1 MKPRR
6 PLHPLHPTLREAYDS
21 SAFRAFGHD
30 LVDRLAD
37 HLEDSL
43 GRRRPTSYPVG
54 TPQEELAFWKAFMAR
69 SGSREE
75 AIHAVLERSN
85 QLHDPRYMG
94 HQVAVPFP
102 QEAMLGA
109 LTDLLNNGQ
118 AIYEMGPT
126 NATLEHLLLN
136 EVGQALGLP
145 EGCGGVLCHGG
156 TLGNLVALLAA
167 QRKLGL
173 RLDQDPWRHGIRQA
187 DPYVVLVS
195 EQAHYCVDRAVRIL
209 GWGPDAVVLVKTD
222 AHHRMDVDD
231 LTHQAR
237 ELRGQGKQ
245 LLAVVGSACT
255 TSAGAYDPLD
265 RIAEWA
271 HTEEVWFHVDGAH
284 GAPAGFS
291 NTHKHLVRGMSLA
304 DSVVLDFHKVC
315 GLPALLTGVLY
326 RDGQESFLPFVQE
339 AEYLW
344 ERADGQDWWDTGKR
358 TFECTKRMLSTRLAT
373 AMFDGGLNKWGH
385 LVDRLWSLAE
395 VFADEVES
403 RPGWELAMA
412 PQANIVCFRPSVAA
426 QDDHLVNRLRA
437 RHLRDGASYVV
448 ATRLNGEAW
457 LRCTFMN
464 PLTELEDMQT
474 MLDEFERWLAED

>member
-1 MKPRR
+1 M
-6 PLHPLHPTLREAYDS
+6 
-21 SAFRAFGHD
+21 AFRAFGHN

-37 HLEDSL
+37 HLEDSV
-43 GRRRPTSYPVG
+43 GRRRPSSYPVG

-69 SGSREE
+69 SGSRQE
-75 AIHAVLERSN
+75 AVQAVLERSN

-126 NATLEHLLLN
+126 NATLERLLLN

-167 QRKLGL
+167 QRKLGM
-173 RLDQDPWRHGIRQA
+173 RLDQTPGATASVRQTPLWCSSQNKPTTASTAPSESWDGARRGGVGEDGRPPSHGRGRPGA
-187 DPYVVLVS
+187 PS
-195 EQAHYCVDRAVRIL
+195 GRA
-209 GWGPDAVVLVKTD
+209 A
-222 AHHRMDVDD
+222 
-231 LTHQAR
+231 QAR
-237 ELRGQGKQ
+237 QK

-255 TSAGAYDPLD
+255 TSAGAYDPSRTLPNGPM
-265 RIAEWA
+265 RKTCGSMW
-271 HTEEVWFHVDGAH
+271 TEPMAPLQDSAAPTSTSCAACRWPTAWFWIFTKCA
-284 GAPAGFS
+284 AFPPC
-291 NTHKHLVRGMSLA
+291 SLGCSTA
-304 DSVVLDFHKVC
+304 K
-315 GLPALLTGVLY
+315 A
-326 RDGQESFLPFVQE
+326 RRALPFVQE

-344 ERADGQDWWDTGKR
+344 ESAEGQDWWDTGKR

-373 AMFDGGLNKWGH
+373 AMFDGGLDKWGH

-412 PQANIVCFRPSVAA
+412 PQANIVCFRPRRAG
-426 QDDHLVNRLRA
+426 QDGQLVSRLRA

-464 PLTELEDMQT
+464 PLTELEDMRT
-474 MLDEFERWLAED
+474 MLDEFERWMAED

>member
-1 MKPRR
+1 MKPHR
-6 PLHPLHPTLREAYDS
+6 PLLPLHPTLREAYDP

-43 GRRRPTSYPVG
+43 GRCRPSSYPVG
-54 TPQEELAFWKAFMAR
+54 TPEDELGYWKAFMAR
-69 SGSREE
+69 SGSRDE
-75 AIHAVLERSN
+75 AIGAVLARSN

-126 NATLEHLLLN
+126 NAALEHLLIN
-136 EVGQALGLP
+136 HVGQALGLP

-173 RLDQDPWRHGIRQA
+173 RLDQDPWRKGIRQA
-187 DPYVVLVS
+187 DPFVVLVS
-195 EQAHYCVDRAVRIL
+195 QQAHYCVDRAVRIM
-209 GWGPDAVVLVKTD
+209 GWGPDAVVLVNTD
-222 AHHRMDVDD
+222 ANHRMDVAD
-231 LTHQAR
+231 LAHQAR
-237 ELRGQGKQ
+237 NQRKQGRR

-255 TSAGAYDPLD
+255 TSAGAFDPLQD
-265 RIAEWA
+265 IAEWA
-271 HTEEVWFHVDGAH
+271 QAEDVWFHVDGAH

-291 NTHKHLVRGMSLA
+291 DTHNHLVRGMSLA

-326 RDGQESFLPFVQE
+326 RDGNESFLPFLQE

-344 ERADGQDWWDTGKR
+344 DSAEGQDWWDTGKR

-373 AMFDGGLNKWGH
+373 AMFDGGMAKWGH

-395 VFADEVES
+395 AFADEVES
-403 RPGWELAMA
+403 RPAWELAMT
-412 PQANIVCFRPSVAA
+412 PQANIVCFRPSAAA
-426 QDDHLVNRLRA
+426 QNDNLVTQLRA
-437 RHLRDGASYVV
+437 RHLTNGSSYVV

-464 PLTELEDMQT
+464 PLTELEDMQA
-474 MLDEFERWLAED
+474 MLNEFERWVVEA

>member
-1 MKPRR
+1 M
-6 PLHPLHPTLREAYDS
+6 
-21 SAFRAFGHD
+21 
-30 LVDRLAD
+30 
-37 HLEDSL
+37 
-43 GRRRPTSYPVG
+43 
-54 TPQEELAFWKAFMAR
+54 
-69 SGSREE
+69 
-75 AIHAVLERSN
+75 
-85 QLHDPRYMG
+85 
-94 HQVAVPFP
+94 
-102 QEAMLGA
+102 
-109 LTDLLNNGQ
+109 
-118 AIYEMGPT
+118 
-126 NATLEHLLLN
+126 
-136 EVGQALGLP
+136 
-145 EGCGGVLCHGG
+145 
-156 TLGNLVALLAA
+156 ALLAA
-167 QRKLGL
+167 QRKLGCA
-173 RLDQDPWRHGIRQA
+173 LDQDPWRHGIRQA

-195 EQAHYCVDRAVRIL
+195 EQAHYCVERAVRIL

-222 AHHRMDVDD
+222 DHHRMDVDD

-344 ERADGQDWWDTGKR
+344 ERAEGQDWWDTGNAPLNAQAHAQHPTGHGHVR
-358 TFECTKRMLSTRLAT
+358 RRHGQVGASRGQTLVFGGGFRGEVTSTSCL
-373 AMFDGGLNKWGH
+373 GIGH
-385 LVDRLWSLAE
+385 D
-395 VFADEVES
+395 
-403 RPGWELAMA
+403 A
-412 PQANIVCFRPSVAA
+412 PSQHRVLPTCG
-426 QDDHLVNRLRA
+426 RLRRCRPRDQA
-437 RHLRDGASYVV
+437 EGAPLEGRGQLRRGH
-448 ATRLNGEAW
+448 RLDGEAW

-474 MLDEFERWLAED
+474 MLDEFEGWMAEA

>member
-1 MKPRR
+1 MKPR
-6 PLHPLHPTLREAYDS
+6 PHLLPLHPTLREAYDPG
-21 SAFRAFGHD
+21 AFRTFGHA

-37 HLEDSL
+37 HLNDSV
-43 GRRRPTSYPVG
+43 GRRRPSSYPVG
-54 TPQEELAFWKAFMAR
+54 APQEELAFWTTFMAQ
-69 SGSREE
+69 SGSRDE
-75 AIHAVLERSN
+75 AIQAVLERSN

-126 NATLEHLLLN
+126 NATLEHVLMN

-173 RLDQDPWRHGIRQA
+173 QLDQDPWSKGIREA
-187 DPYVVLVS
+187 DPFVVLVS
-195 EQAHYCVDRAVRIL
+195 EQAHYCVDRAVRIM
-209 GWGPDAVVLVKTD
+209 GWGPDALVLVKTD
-222 AHHRMDVDD
+222 ANHRMDVVD
-231 LTHQAR
+231 LAHKATEQR
-237 ELRGQGKQ
+237 KRGRQ

-255 TSAGAYDPLD
+255 TSTGAYDPLD
-265 RIAEWA
+265 EIAAWA
-271 HTEEVWFHVDGAH
+271 QAEGVWFHVDGAH

-291 NTHKHLVRGMSLA
+291 GTHKHLVHGMSLA

-326 RDGQESFLPFVQE
+326 RDGKESFLPFVQE

-373 AMFDGGLNKWGH
+373 AMFDDGLEKWGH
-385 LVDRLWSLAE
+385 LVDRLWSLAS
-395 VFADEVES
+395 VFADEVDS
-403 RPGWELAMA
+403 RQKWELAMM
-412 PQANIVCFRPSVAA
+412 PQSNIVCFRPSAAEQDADLVAK
-426 QDDHLVNRLRA
+426 LRT
-437 RHLRDGASYVV
+437 RHLKDGSSYVV

-464 PLTELEDMQT
+464 PLTELEDMQV
-474 MLDEFERWLAED
+474 MLDEFERWMAEA

>member
-1 MKPRR
+1 M
-6 PLHPLHPTLREAYDS
+6 
-21 SAFRAFGHD
+21 
-30 LVDRLAD
+30 
-37 HLEDSL
+37 
-43 GRRRPTSYPVG
+43 
-54 TPQEELAFWKAFMAR
+54 
-69 SGSREE
+69 
-75 AIHAVLERSN
+75 
-85 QLHDPRYMG
+85 
-94 HQVAVPFP
+94 
-102 QEAMLGA
+102 
-109 LTDLLNNGQ
+109 
-118 AIYEMGPT
+118 
-126 NATLEHLLLN
+126 
-136 EVGQALGLP
+136 
-145 EGCGGVLCHGG
+145 
-156 TLGNLVALLAA
+156 
-167 QRKLGL
+167 
-173 RLDQDPWRHGIRQA
+173 
-187 DPYVVLVS
+187 
-195 EQAHYCVDRAVRIL
+195 

-231 LTHQAR
+231 LTRQAR
-237 ELRGQGKQ
+237 ELREQGKQ

-291 NTHKHLVRGMSLA
+291 DTHKHLVRGMSLA

-344 ERADGQDWWDTGKR
+344 ERAEGQDWWDTGKR

-373 AMFDGGLNKWGH
+373 AMFDGGLDKWGH

-403 RPGWELAMA
+403 RSGWELAMA

-426 QDDHLVNRLRA
+426 GRPPREQVE
-437 RHLRDGASYVV
+437 GAPLEG
-448 ATRLNGEAW
+448 RGQ
-457 LRCTFMN
+457 LRCGHPTERRSLAALHVHEPLDRTRRHANHARRIRTLDGRGLTRPELSASRPPESRRPPGRCFGSWTRQPSEVRRSRN
-464 PLTELEDMQT
+464 PRTA
-474 MLDEFERWLAED
+474 RWSRCCSVRRKIG